1 MSTPATH
8 LDAPGSGAGAGAGAI
23 GPAPGRYAP
32 PRLTARMVP
41 VIRRHLLV
49 WRKLALPSVLANIAD
64 PLITLVAF
72 GYGLG
77 ALLREIDG
85 VPYITYLAAGS
96 VCMSTMMA
104 ASFESLY
111 SAFSRMHVQRTWD
124 SQLNAPLLLD
134 DVLAA
139 EWIWS
144 AMKACL
150 SGVSIILVAVALGVS
165 REPTLIGLLPV
176 VLLTGLAFAALALC
190 VNAVARGYDFFSYY
204 FTLVLTP
211 MSFVSGVFFP
221 VSQLPGWL
229 QSVSAWLPLSAA
241 IELARPLVLGHAP
254 EAVLRPVTVLLAY
267 AMGGFWLA
275 AVLTRK
281 RFAA

>member
-1 MSTPATH
+1 MSLPATTPATSRFPAAAH
-8 LDAPGSGAGAGAGAI
+8 
-23 GPAPGRYAP
+23 GPAPGRFAP
-32 PRLTARMVP
+32 PRLTLRMAP

-134 DVLAA
+134 DVLAG

-150 SGVSIILVAVALGVS
+150 SGVSIIVVAVALGVS
-165 REPTLIGLLPV
+165 REPTLLGLLPV

-211 MSFVSGVFFP
+211 MSFICGVFFP

-241 IELARPLVLGHAP
+241 IELSRPLVLGHAP
-254 EAVLRPVTVLLAY
+254 DAVLRPVLVLLAY
-267 AMGGFWLA
+267 ALGGFWLA
-275 AVLTRK
+275 AVLTRR

>member
-1 MSTPATH
+1 MSTPAHTR
-8 LDAPGSGAGAGAGAI
+8 DAPQVRAI

-32 PRLTARMVP
+32 PRLTGRMVP

-134 DVLAA
+134 DVLAG

-176 VLLTGLAFAALALC
+176 VLLTGLAFAGIALC
-190 VNAVARGYDFFSYY
+190 VNAVAHGYDFFSYY

-229 QSVSAWLPLSAA
+229 QAVSAWLPLTAA

-254 EAVLRPVTVLLAY
+254 EAVLRPVAVLGAY
-267 AMGGFWLA
+267 ALGGFWLA

>member
-1 MSTPATH
+1 MSTPADTV
-8 LDAPGSGAGAGAGAI
+8 DAHGSRAI

-32 PRLTARMVP
+32 PRLTGRMVP

-134 DVLAA
+134 DVLAG

-176 VLLTGLAFAALALC
+176 VLLTGLAFAGLALC
-190 VNAVARGYDFFSYY
+190 VNAVAHGYDFFSYY

-221 VSQLPGWL
+221 VAQLPEWL
-229 QSVSAWLPLSAA
+229 QAVSAWLPLTAA

-254 EAVLRPVTVLLAY
+254 EAVLRPVAVLLAY
-267 AMGGFWLA
+267 ALGGFWLA

>member
-1 MSTPATH
+1 MSTPAPSSATE
-8 LDAPGSGAGAGAGAI
+8 LAAPAAN

-32 PRLTARMVP
+32 PRLSWRMVP

-134 DVLAA
+134 DVLAG

-176 VLLTGLAFAALALC
+176 VLLTGLAFAGIALC
-190 VNAVARGYDFFSYY
+190 VNAVAHGYDFFSYY

-221 VSQLPGWL
+221 VSQLPEWL
-229 QSVSAWLPLSAA
+229 QAVSAWLPLTAA
-241 IELARPLVLGHAP
+241 IELARPMVLGHAP
-254 EAVLRPVTVLLAY
+254 EAVLRPVGVLLAY
-267 AMGGFWLA
+267 ALGGFWLA

>member
-1 MSTPATH
+1 MSTPADTV
-8 LDAPGSGAGAGAGAI
+8 DAPGSRAI

-32 PRLTARMVP
+32 PRLTGRMVP

-134 DVLAA
+134 DVLAG

-176 VLLTGLAFAALALC
+176 VLLTGLAFAGIALC
-190 VNAVARGYDFFSYY
+190 VNAVAHGYDFFSYY

-229 QSVSAWLPLSAA
+229 QAVSAWLPLTAA

-254 EAVLRPVTVLLAY
+254 EAVLRPVAVLGAY
-267 AMGGFWLA
+267 ALGGFWLA

>member
-1 MSTPATH
+1 
-8 LDAPGSGAGAGAGAI
+8 
-23 GPAPGRYAP
+23 
-32 PRLTARMVP
+32 MVP

-134 DVLAA
+134 DVLAG

-150 SGVSIILVAVALGVS
+150 SGVSIILVAIALGVS

-176 VLLTGLAFAALALC
+176 VLLTGLAFAGIALC
-190 VNAVARGYDFFSYY
+190 VNAVAHGYDFFSYY

-229 QSVSAWLPLSAA
+229 QAVSAWLPLSAA

-254 EAVLRPVTVLLAY
+254 DAVLRPVAVLLAY
-267 AMGGFWLA
+267 ALGGFWLA
-275 AVLTRK
+275 AVLTRR
-281 RFAA
+281 RFAT

>member
-1 MSTPATH
+1 MSTPADTV
-8 LDAPGSGAGAGAGAI
+8 DAPGSRAI

-32 PRLTARMVP
+32 PRLTGRMVP

-134 DVLAA
+134 DVLAG

-176 VLLTGLAFAALALC
+176 VLLTGLAFAGIALC
-190 VNAVARGYDFFSYY
+190 VNAVAHGYDFFSYY

-229 QSVSAWLPLSAA
+229 QAVSAWLPLTAA

-254 EAVLRPVTVLLAY
+254 EAVLRPVAVLGAY
-267 AMGGFWLA
+267 ALGGFWLA
-275 AVLTRK
+275 AVLTRR

>member
-1 MSTPATH
+1 MSTPASH
-8 LDAPGSGAGAGAGAI
+8 LDAPASSAI

-32 PRLTARMVP
+32 PRLTGRMVP

-134 DVLAA
+134 DVLAG

-176 VLLTGLAFAALALC
+176 VLLTGLAFAGIALC
-190 VNAVARGYDFFSYY
+190 VNAVAHGYDFFSYY

-229 QSVSAWLPLSAA
+229 QTVSAWLPLSAA

-254 EAVLRPVTVLLAY
+254 DAVLRPVAVLLAY
-267 AMGGFWLA
+267 ALGGFWLA
-275 AVLTRK
+275 AVLTRR